1 MNNQNIYNR
10 KTIEDVICSEG
21 IGIHSGKITRLR
33 LLPADLNTGIVFIQ
47 KKFGMKSP
55 IKVSPDSVVD
65 TNYAITLSNDKWRIG
80 TVEHLLS
87 FFYIFG
93 ITDIIVEADGN
104 EIPIYDGSI
113 NPIINIFNEKKFY
126 TYEEINNPIHILN
139 PIWIFNEDKYI
150 IVLPSDEFKVS
161 YTINYNNPVIKTQYA
176 QFVLSKDIFIKEIAP
191 ARTFGFIKD
200 IGYLHKNSLG
210 LGGSLQNTLLI
221 SDDSYLNDPRFQD
234 ECVRHKILDFIGDI
248 SLLGRPIIG
257 HFIVCK
263 SGHSLNLGF
272 IKKIKEI
279 YSSIEIG
286 NKIEFIKKASNTI

>member
-21 IGIHSGKITRLR
+21 IGIHSGKITKLR

-65 TNYAITLSNDKWRIG
+65 TNYAITLSNDKWRIS

-126 TYEEINNPIHILN
+126 TYEEINNPIYILN

-150 IVLPSDEFKVS
+150 IVLPSDELKVS
-161 YTINYNNPVIKTQYA
+161 YTINYDNPVIKTQYA

>member
-21 IGIHSGKITRLR
+21 IGIHSGKITKLR

-55 IKVSPDSVVD
+55 IKVSPESVVD

-139 PIWIFNEDKYI
+139 PIWIFNGDKYI
-150 IVLPSDEFKVS
+150 IVLPSDELKVS
-161 YTINYNNPVIKTQYA
+161 YTINYDNPVIKTQYA
-176 QFVLSKDIFIKEIAP
+176 QFALSKDIFIKEIAP